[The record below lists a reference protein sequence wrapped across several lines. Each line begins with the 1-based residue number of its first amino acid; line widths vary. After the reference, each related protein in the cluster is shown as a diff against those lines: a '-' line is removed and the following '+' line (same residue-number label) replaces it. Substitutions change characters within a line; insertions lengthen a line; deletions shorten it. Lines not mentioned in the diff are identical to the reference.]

1 MPDFFVSR
9 FITTFNPVLIDKIH
23 NMETSKK
30 IEYFE
35 YFLEKLFQICSNN
48 NDFSIVKTQKLLYFL
63 SNSYK
68 DEHGAYPLFD
78 VFDNFYALPYGHVE
92 SDAYAA
98 TRDDKLKFFE
108 IDRFGMKRKTN
119 GSTTISISRDVHTDL
134 IDSAFDNLKITS
146 LPLKS
151 SSYLVDLSHCHESW
165 IVNYRLAQSENK
177 LSHKIEKSDLNRES
191 KYFSL

>member
-1 MPDFFVSR
+1 M
-9 FITTFNPVLIDKIH
+9 K
-23 NMETSKK
+23 NMEKSKK

-35 YFLEKLFQICSNN
+35 FFLEKLFQSCSNN

-63 SNSYK
+63 CNSIK
-68 DEHGAYPLFD
+68 DEHDAYPLFD
-78 VFDNFYALPYGHVE
+78 IFNNFYALPYGHVE
-92 SDAYAA
+92 YDTYAA
-98 TRDDKLKFFE
+98 TRDNNLKFFE
-108 IDRFGMKRKTN
+108 VNRFGMIRKTT
-119 GSTTISISRDVHTDL
+119 GLRISISSDDYTAK
-134 IDSAFDNLKITS
+134 IDSAFDNLKKTS

-177 LSHKIEKSDLNRES
+177 LNHKIEKSALNSES